1 MQEQL
6 DRIEKKLD
14 NLLKLMNPIV
24 EIDKALRADILRV
37 LSHGKKPRKQPLGKN
52 WFMCSCG
59 HTWGNHTVE
68 GRCTICKKDNCWKW
82 KVAQDVEMS

>member
-24 EIDKALRADILRV
+24 QIDKALRADILRV
-37 LSHGKKPRKQPLGKN
+37 LAGKLPNNTLPRKQPHPQPWLDAA
-52 WFMCSCG
+52 
-59 HTWGNHTVE
+59 
-68 GRCTICKKDNCWKW
+68 KKAKEE
-82 KVAQDVEMS
+82 KVAQDG